1 MAKKAILITKLNE
14 RWRLKEVDSA
24 QRAREQKVEKGEH
37 TIVVE
42 HNLF

>member
-1 MAKKAILITKLNE
+1 MKSGKKSNPDYKVKRKVASK
-14 RWRLKEVDSA
+14 RG
-24 QRAREQKVEKGEH
+24 AREQKVEKGEH